1 MPRILGRNFR
11 RAAPKTVLCSNLEM
25 SASRVLRV
33 YRVGVAH
40 LIRKS
45 PVTMDAVDNVYHM
58 IVAIDPGN

>member
-1 MPRILGRNFR
+1 
-11 RAAPKTVLCSNLEM
+11 M

-33 YRVGVAH
+33 CRVGVAH

-58 IVAIDPGN
+58 IVTIDAGN